1 MASFTVGIQAREQS
15 IESQFPFAFRFI
27 LVLEIVFFK
36 FGTNIDGG
44 FEFSANISDVLCSC
58 TQSWGNHAAIDVFTS
73 SGYDF
78 IAGHLDQD
86 DKSGRSV
93 VEFAQLIYF
102 EESVHDGSKNLR
114 KSSEFS
120 SVISQLTKELS

>member
-1 MASFTVGIQAREQS
+1 MKDIMASFTVGIQAREQS

-58 TQSWGNHAAIDVFTS
+58 TQS
-73 SGYDF
+73 
-78 IAGHLDQD
+78 
-86 DKSGRSV
+86 
-93 VEFAQLIYF
+93 
-102 EESVHDGSKNLR
+102 
-114 KSSEFS
+114 
-120 SVISQLTKELS
+120 